1 MAERPKKKKSGAQNR
16 KRRNEMAAENDKMSK
31 RMFQFLHPSTS
42 NSTMP
47 QSEWDSARPHSR
59 NSLEKQYISS
69 GARPNNVICQG
80 KVRTKQGNF
89 WCYFLFFSKKFPAIV
104 DSIDNSEELGTKISA
119 FCENYN
125 FDVGDCAAELISF
138 AATFGKFEK
147 SDDEVRENN
156 EEEDED
162 QGKQSV
168 GDGEKLKEIR
178 SKLSYHRALEIL
190 ANPSY
195 HLVDA
200 YPLLYNA
207 YGKILAIPMTSCTPE
222 RTFSLVKQVKTRL
235 RSIMEQD
242 RLESLILMATEREIA
257 SHLDID
263 KIIDIF
269 GASSPELSRLL
280 IKWNEQEQ
288 VWLSLD
294 DFSFCLLDIYHFC
307 LWILIHSKFRFGKID
322 YWSFFKCCL
331 NLRHIPFR
339 SFPQGSQN
347 QKWCFLK

>member
-1 MAERPKKKKSGAQNR
+1 MSSVRERFEQN
-16 KRRNEMAAENDKMSK
+16 KEIFDA
-31 RMFQFLHPSTS
+31 
-42 NSTMP
+42 
-47 QSEWDSARPHSR
+47 
-59 NSLEKQYISS
+59 IS
-69 GARPNNVICQG
+69 
-80 KVRTKQGNF
+80 
-89 WCYFLFFSKKFPAIV
+89 YFSPKKFPAIV

-147 SDDEVRENN
+147 SDEHAQDNVFLYDGNDEVRENN

-222 RTFSLVKQVKTRL
+222 RTFSVVKQVKTRL

-280 IKWNEQEQ
+280 IK
-288 VWLSLD
+288 
-294 DFSFCLLDIYHFC
+294 
-307 LWILIHSKFRFGKID
+307 
-322 YWSFFKCCL
+322 
-331 NLRHIPFR
+331 
-339 SFPQGSQN
+339 
-347 QKWCFLK
+347 

>member
-1 MAERPKKKKSGAQNR
+1 MDFGA
-16 KRRNEMAAENDKMSK
+16 A
-31 RMFQFLHPSTS
+31 
-42 NSTMP
+42 
-47 QSEWDSARPHSR
+47 
-59 NSLEKQYISS
+59 NSLVAGALDKLQQLRDDPCRVTEQLKRFPNAKWDIEKQRTCRNQNEIARDLTPEILWRNNTFLPVLDQIMSSVRERFEQNKEIFDAIS
-69 GARPNNVICQG
+69 
-80 KVRTKQGNF
+80 
-89 WCYFLFFSKKFPAIV
+89 YFSPKKFPAIV

-138 AATFGKFEK
+138 AAMFGKFEK
-147 SDDEVRENN
+147 SDEHAQDNVFLYDGNDEVRENN

-222 RTFSLVKQVKTRL
+222 RTFSVVKQVKTRL
-235 RSIMEQD
+235 RSTMEQD

-280 IKWNEQEQ
+280 IK
-288 VWLSLD
+288 
-294 DFSFCLLDIYHFC
+294 
-307 LWILIHSKFRFGKID
+307 
-322 YWSFFKCCL
+322 
-331 NLRHIPFR
+331 
-339 SFPQGSQN
+339 
-347 QKWCFLK
+347 